1 MPMGQ
6 TMVEK
11 IVSRQVGRK
20 VYAGEKIERLPVTK
34 LFFNDVIGP
43 PAIKGFLADFAEVYE
58 KHGKPSQVFDSKRVF
73 FLPDHSVPTFSI
85 QVAEGVKLMQSF
97 CKERGIKMYKEGDG
111 IEHVVLIEDGHIVP
125 WDIVLGT
132 DSHTD
137 TNGAMGSLAF
147 GVGTTDA
154 WYAMATGHLYDFIV
168 PQSVKFELTG
178 TLPKGV
184 YSKDIILH
192 IIGTMGA
199 GGCSKQV
206 AEFTGPGVRSLKM
219 DSRTTICNMAVEMSA
234 RTGII
239 AYDDVLADYLKDRA
253 QWPVEPIDSDPDASY
268 SQVVKIDLSSLQPMI
283 SFPHKPANVTPISG
297 VQEMI
302 KRSQQE
308 PTPDFCTV
316 DDDIITDAFLG
327 SCTNARYEDL
337 VAGAAVLRGHKV
349 HPDVNLIVIPSS
361 RKVYERAMDE
371 GILQVFVKAGAN
383 VESSNCGPCFGSHMG
398 VMSSKS
404 KMISTSNR
412 NYKGRMGSPEARIFL
427 ASPATVVASAIEGRL
442 ADPRKYVAD

>member
-1 MPMGQ
+1 MGQ

-11 IVSRQVGRK
+11 IVSRQVGHK
-20 VYAGEKIERLPVTK
+20 VSVGEKIEKLPITK

-43 PAIKGFLADFAEVYE
+43 PAIKGFMEDFADVYT
-58 KHGKPSQVFDSKRVF
+58 KHGKPSQVFDPKRVF

-85 QVAEGVKLMQSF
+85 QIAEGVKLMQAF
-97 CKERGIKMYKEGDG
+97 AKERGIKMYKEGDG

-137 TNGAMGSLAF
+137 TNGALGSLAF

-154 WYAMATGHLYDFIV
+154 LYAMATGHLYDYMV
-168 PQSVKFELTG
+168 PESVKFELTG
-178 TLPKGV
+178 ILPKGV

-199 GGCSKQV
+199 GGCSKRV
-206 AEFTGPGVRSLKM
+206 AEFTGAGVRSLAM
-219 DSRTTICNMAVEMSA
+219 DARTTMCNMAVEMSA
-234 RTGII
+234 RTGIM
-239 AYDDVLADYLKDRA
+239 AYDEVVETFLADRA

-268 SQVVKIDLSSLQPMI
+268 AQTVKIDLSSLEPI
-283 SFPHKPANVTPISG
+283 VAFPHKPANIAPITQ

-302 KRSQQE
+302 KRSQRE
-308 PTPDFCTV
+308 PTADFV
-316 DDDIITDAFLG
+316 SIDDDTITDAFLG

-337 VAGAAVLRGHKV
+337 VAGAAVMRGHKV
-349 HPDVNLIVIPSS
+349 HPDVNLIVIPAS

-371 GILQVFVKAGAN
+371 GLLQVFIKAGAN

-427 ASPATVVASAIEGRL
+427 ASPATVVASAIEGRI
-442 ADPRKYVAD
+442 ADPRKYLG